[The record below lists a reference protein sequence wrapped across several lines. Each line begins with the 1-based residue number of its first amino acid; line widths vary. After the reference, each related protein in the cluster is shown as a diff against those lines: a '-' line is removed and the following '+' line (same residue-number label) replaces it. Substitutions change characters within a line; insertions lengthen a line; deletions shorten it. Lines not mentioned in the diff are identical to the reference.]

1 MSPTSTTA
9 ATPGLWRRTVRDIGL
24 PRREPNPKWVTRGQA
39 MQFDRAAIERAILLS
54 KRDPARSLRERKKLT
69 GGDDGAP
76 LPARLS
82 RCTAFGRWASPV
94 PQGQEENAQF
104 GLFGT
109 SAAVQILSQSH
120 WAESL
125 IAGHLGGLVE
135 WLPDYL
141 RTVNFLDY
149 VIQASAANDPPPV
162 ATEVAL
168 SLRACQAARAFAS
181 TAPVL
186 DEVARREAQLAT
198 VLEQEV
204 LDDLGSDLRA
214 VSQRNVTTLMESLAG
229 AQSPAANAP
238 SAAFRPPKTTPTTP
252 LYAFTQAA
260 EDFPDNINDWVF
272 LQASLLTT
280 VLRCWAAQ
288 VLTDHTLAGRVLPE
302 QSVAALRHVVE
313 DPPPELDPRTRL
325 LGLWAMSHL
334 DHTTAGGPVSANA
347 AEPAFLANAVFQEAD
362 VAWCGSQVRAVCAA
376 LLDREARLADTSSP
390 YYFATDHNHGEY
402 KSDHLVTP
410 VVPLVI
416 ALCAR
421 YAPTFLSR
429 RSVLDLLQACV
440 KPEKRISV
448 FAARPHQLSTEDGVV
463 NLSYYHEANA
473 EFARASDALSVKPGS
488 RFTGHFSAFLSDWGR
503 LTVFAMFVLLGAV
516 AYAVA
521 TLVHSSA
528 NGFLFGIF
536 TSLLAA
542 IVGHG
547 LVTWLWGD
555 R

>member
-1 MSPTSTTA
+1 M
-9 ATPGLWRRTVRDIGL
+9 RDIGL
-24 PRREPNPKWVTRGQA
+24 PKREPNPKWVSRGQA
-39 MQFDRAAIERAILLS
+39 MQQDRAAIERAILLS
-54 KRDPARSLRERKKLT
+54 KRDPAKSLRERRKLT
-69 GGDDGAP
+69 GDDDAAA
-76 LPARLS
+76 LPPRLS
-82 RCTAFGRWASPV
+82 RCTAFGRWASAV
-94 PQGQEENAQF
+94 PPGQEENAQF

-109 SAAVQILSQSH
+109 SAALQVLSQSH
-120 WAESL
+120 WAETL
-125 IAGHLGGLVE
+125 LGGHLGGLVE

-141 RTVNFLDY
+141 RTINFLDY
-149 VIQASAANDPPPV
+149 VIQASATGDPPPV
-162 ATEVAL
+162 STEVAL

-181 TAPVL
+181 AAPVL
-186 DEVARREAQLAT
+186 DEVARREPDLAT
-198 VLEQEV
+198 VLDREV
-204 LDDLGSDLRA
+204 LSDLGSDLRT
-214 VSQRNVTTLMESLAG
+214 VSHRNVATLVESLARS
-229 AQSPAANAP
+229 QRPAADAP
-238 SAAFRPPKTTPTTP
+238 GAAFRPPKTTPTTP

-272 LQASLLTT
+272 LQASLLTA

-288 VLTDHTLAGRVLPE
+288 VLTVHALAGRVLPE
-302 QSVAALRHVVE
+302 QSVAALKHVVE

-325 LGLWAMSHL
+325 FGLWALSHL
-334 DHTTAGGPVSANA
+334 DRTTAGGPVSASTP
-347 AEPAFLANAVFQEAD
+347 EPTFLANAVFQEAD
-362 VAWCGSQVRAVCAA
+362 VAWCSNQVRAVCAA

-390 YYFATDHNHGEY
+390 YYFATDHAHGEY

-421 YAPTFLSR
+421 YAPSFLSR

-440 KPEKRISV
+440 KPETRISV

-473 EFARASDALSVKPGS
+473 EFVRASDALSLKPSS
-488 RFTGHFSAFLSDWGR
+488 RFAGHFSAFLSDWGR
-503 LTVFAMFVLLGAV
+503 LTVFAMFVLLGVV

-521 TLVHSSA
+521 SLVHSSA

-536 TSLLAA
+536 ASMLAA